1 MSHLYAVIPQC
12 FDGSTKCLPAAL
24 TCLNE
29 SFLQLISSFV
39 AYCVFCQLPRLPVQA
54 RHVLPNYPKKDSGC
68 YGSPCCVL
76 FASLYVLTFLYFFWN
91 SEQKSGVIH
100 NYGTCIGTHTGHIFF
115 MNSWGQRGTANFR
128 EGKFAPLSRSGDAT
142 DVENGNEGWSVR
154 LVAFGGSIVQA
165 QGCDYRYSL
174 KHRRIIWVHV
184 SSVSYSLLFIASP
197 PPRAPPHTPYGCA
210 GSLGR
215 RKNANA
221 NYDASINKMQA
232 DDVSIGAL
240 P

>member
-24 TCLNE
+24 TCLGE
-29 SFLQLISSFV
+29 SFLQLITL
-39 AYCVFCQLPRLPVQA
+39 QLVCCLLCFLSTSTLASASPPRPAQL
-54 RHVLPNYPKKDSGC
+54 LKKNSGC
-68 YGSPCCVL
+68 YGSPCYVL

-142 DVENGNEGWSVR
+142 DVENGNEGWSIR

-165 QGCDYRYSL
+165 
-174 KHRRIIWVHV
+174 
-184 SSVSYSLLFIASP
+184 
-197 PPRAPPHTPYGCA
+197 
-210 GSLGR
+210 
-215 RKNANA
+215 
-221 NYDASINKMQA
+221 
-232 DDVSIGAL
+232 
-240 P
+240 